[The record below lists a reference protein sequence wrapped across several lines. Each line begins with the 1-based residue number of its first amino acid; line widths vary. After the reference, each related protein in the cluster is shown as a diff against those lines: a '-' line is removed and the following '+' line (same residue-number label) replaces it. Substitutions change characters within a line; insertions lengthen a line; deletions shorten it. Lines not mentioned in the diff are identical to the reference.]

1 MERRGVHPRIPRL
14 LYLNPIIKNITMKQ
28 FYSTGLRLLS
38 WTALCAGVITS
49 SCKKDDSNNGGGG
62 GEPTPPP
69 VTLND
74 QIEYNGGD
82 LIDIK
87 SAVYAVDEENTDL
100 YTFYLSPTEGI
111 ETVKEMEEA
120 ADYLK
125 VSVENP
131 AGTVDTK
138 NQLFSIDY
146 EDISV
151 SKTSMVGYANV
162 NLSVN
167 VLEQTSHLVL
177 YVDVKTESGKTL
189 LARYNNTCTL
199 YELPTLNNQYGIDDQ
214 ATKIGSVVEYV
225 DFTDGT
231 TTYYVYEKEGVTAPS
246 EETPAGLTIQL
257 ASDFDPEQI
266 VNGRLVAG
274 SKLEID
280 FSTADMQKVSVQSGT
295 FQSESGMAGT
305 LTLQKDR
312 TDISKLTVKLD
323 IKGADQRLRANYNYG
338 TVNPAY
344 KSSDHLK
351 VSVTDDAVMDGDLT
365 ELFNYFQ
372 TGVHQFAFGIPAT
385 DPEEP
390 KEGVAALT
398 TGRYAVHI
406 NVAEANLG
414 KTLDLSKSGE
424 VGLFVYDYETY
435 KTYDAS
441 KMVVTGTVRVI
452 DAGSNNYYL
461 SVDAVFEEGPT
472 VKAEWFG
479 SVTTED
485 SAFAEILTPV
495 EPYIP
500 TIVVRSEDKTELL
513 RKTLERVEV
522 RMEKDY
528 KLNGG
533 PDWGGAQFDA
543 YYFYFVPEGALEY
556 NDIESQY
563 AVPQF
568 MIPGSFIPTPGESL
582 NLGAN
587 TDAEDLHWKFKYTA
601 EGNLQYGYNGYSN
614 DGYGLNPDT
623 ASVSIAKNETDNT
636 WKITFILTD
645 YGTNNFGSG
654 QGSKNVI
661 TIDWEGPLTKYSGTK
676 KNDLED
682 SFYGN

>member
-1 MERRGVHPRIPRL
+1 
-14 LYLNPIIKNITMKQ
+14 MKQ

-87 SAVYAVDEENTDL
+87 SVVYAVDEENVNL

-111 ETVKEMEEA
+111 KTVKEMEAA

-125 VSVENP
+125 VSVEDP

-167 VLEQTSHLVL
+167 LLEQTSRLVL

-189 LARYNNTCTL
+189 LARYNNTCTR

-225 DFTDGT
+225 DFAAGT
-231 TTYYVYEKEGVTAPS
+231 TTYYVYEQEGVTAPS

-257 ASDFDPEQI
+257 DSDFDPKQI

-280 FSTADMQKVSVQSGT
+280 FSTDDMQKVSVQSGT
-295 FQSESGMAGT
+295 FQSASGMAGT

-312 TDISKLTVKLD
+312 TDISKLNVKLD
-323 IKGADQRLRANYNYG
+323 IKGADQRLRANYTYG

-344 KSSDHLK
+344 KSSDHLN
-351 VSVTDDAVMDGDLT
+351 VSVTDGVVMDGDLT

-372 TGVHQFAFGIPAT
+372 TGAHQFAFGIPAT

-398 TGRYAVHI
+398 TGRYAVQI
-406 NVAEANLG
+406 NVAQANLG

-441 KMVVTGTVRVI
+441 KMGVTGTVRVI

-461 SVDAVFEEGPT
+461 SVDAAFQDGPT

-479 SVTTED
+479 SVTAEN
-485 SAFAEILTPV
+485 SAFSEILTPV
-495 EPYIP
+495 EPFRPKIQVCRP
-500 TIVVRSEDKTELL
+500 DGSTIIDWTIVNVQVRHDPNYSFGGGGVKTS
-513 RKTLERVEV
+513 
-522 RMEKDY
+522 
-528 KLNGG
+528 
-533 PDWGGAQFDA
+533 A
-543 YYFYFVPEGALEY
+543 YIFYFVNEKSSSVDTHMLIPFLAVNDDNLFCDIANMKDKADLEWQFKFTYKPVGETLLYKGDYGHPVLY
-556 NDIESQY
+556 NTERTPDES
-563 AVPQF
+563 
-568 MIPGSFIPTPGESL
+568 SL
-582 NLGAN
+582 SIQ
-587 TDAEDLHWKFKYTA
+587 K
-601 EGNLQYGYNGYSN
+601 
-614 DGYGLNPDT
+614 DGT
-623 ASVSIAKNETDNT
+623 Q
-636 WKITFILTD
+636 WKITFRMKDWGVLQNGSPNPT
-645 YGTNNFGSG
+645 GTNNTL
-654 QGSKNVI
+654 VI
-661 TIDWEGPLTKYSGTK
+661 QWEGPLTKYSGYN

>member
-1 MERRGVHPRIPRL
+1 
-14 LYLNPIIKNITMKQ
+14 MKQ

-87 SAVYAVDEENTDL
+87 SAVYAVDEENANL
-100 YTFYLSPTEGI
+100 YTFYLSPTEGL
-111 ETVKEMEEA
+111 ETVKQMEA
-120 ADYLK
+120 ADDYLK
-125 VSVENP
+125 VMVEEP
-131 AGTVDTK
+131 AGTVDTQA
-138 NQLFSIDY
+138 QLFSIDY
-146 EDISV
+146 ADISV

-167 VLEQTSHLVL
+167 LLEQTSRLVL
-177 YVDVKTESGKTL
+177 YVDVKTENGKTL

-231 TTYYVYEKEGVTAPS
+231 TTYYVYEQEGVTAPS

-257 ASDFDPEQI
+257 DSDFDPKQI

-280 FSTADMQKVSVQSGT
+280 FSTDDMQKVSVQSGT
-295 FQSESGMAGT
+295 FQSASGMAGT
-305 LTLQKDR
+305 LTLLKDP

-323 IKGADQRLRANYNYG
+323 IKGADQRLRANYYG

-461 SVDAVFEEGPT
+461 SVDAVFQDGPT
-472 VKAEWFG
+472 VKGEWFG
-479 SVTTED
+479 SVTAEN

-495 EPYIP
+495 EPYSP
-500 TIVVRSEDKTELL
+500 TIVVRKEDGTELL
-513 RKTLERVEV
+513 RRTLERVEV

-528 KLNGG
+528 KYNGG
-533 PDWGGAQFDA
+533 PQWGGAQFDA

-582 NLGAN
+582 NLGAD
-587 TDAEDLHWKFKYTA
+587 TDAENLHWYFKYTA
-601 EGNLQYGYNGYSN
+601 ESYLQYGYNGYTCA
-614 DGYGLNPDT
+614 DGYGLTPNT

-636 WKITFILTD
+636 WKITFILAD
-645 YGTNNFGSG
+645 YGTNSYGAEA
-654 QGSKNVI
+654 GSKNVI

>member
-1 MERRGVHPRIPRL
+1 
-14 LYLNPIIKNITMKQ
+14 MKQ

-111 ETVKEMEEA
+111 ETVKGMEA
-120 ADYLK
+120 ADNYLK

-131 AGTVDTK
+131 NGTVDTK

-167 VLEQTSHLVL
+167 LLEQTSRLVL

-189 LARYNNTCTL
+189 LARYNNNCTH
-199 YELPTLNNQYGIDDQ
+199 YKLPTLNNQYGIDDQ

-225 DFTDGT
+225 DFAAGT

-257 ASDFDPEQI
+257 ASDFDSKQI

-280 FSTADMQKVSVQSGT
+280 FSTDDMQKVSVQSGT
-295 FQSESGMAGT
+295 FQSAPGMAGT
-305 LTLQKDR
+305 LTLQKDP

-344 KSSDHLK
+344 KSSDHLN
-351 VSVTDDAVMDGDLT
+351 VSVTDGAVMDGDLT
-365 ELFNYFQ
+365 ELFNYVQ

-461 SVDAVFEEGPT
+461 SVDAAFEDGPT

-485 SAFAEILTPV
+485 SAFSEILTPV
-495 EPYIP
+495 EPFRPKIQVCQP
-500 TIVVRSEDKTELL
+500 DGSTIIDWTIVNVQVRHDPNYSIGGGVKTS
-513 RKTLERVEV
+513 
-522 RMEKDY
+522 
-528 KLNGG
+528 
-533 PDWGGAQFDA
+533 A
-543 YYFYFVPEGALEY
+543 YIFYFVNENSSSIDSPILTPFLAVNDDNLLCDIANMKDNADLEWQFKFTY
-556 NDIESQY
+556 NNIGGEKLLYAGDYGHPVPYMARTPDES
-563 AVPQF
+563 
-568 MIPGSFIPTPGESL
+568 SL
-582 NLGAN
+582 SIQ
-587 TDAEDLHWKFKYTA
+587 K
-601 EGNLQYGYNGYSN
+601 
-614 DGYGLNPDT
+614 DGT
-623 ASVSIAKNETDNT
+623 Q
-636 WKITFILTD
+636 WKITFQMKDWGEYIYLNPTKD
-645 YGTNNFGSG
+645 GTNNTL
-654 QGSKNVI
+654 VI
-661 TIDWEGPLTKYSGTK
+661 QWEGPLTKYSGYN